1 MIYSH
6 HYINPAEV
14 GRHCAYTLLEAETA
28 QKREEER
35 QKRIKDEIEK
45 YGAKGGVN
53 TLFNKLMYELGL
65 AVQYSTYSGMQ
76 LMHTGFSEEEV
87 VIKLRKILEILE
99 NNSYENILWSCYSNS
114 DLENMSNR
122 YMDSDLAR
130 ELLQWRKLYPGVTKI
145 IKPTIHE
152 MDKEIN

>member
-45 YGAKGGVN
+45 YGAKGDVN
-53 TLFNKLMYELGL
+53 TLFNKLMYELRL
-65 AVQYSTYSGMQ
+65 SVQYSTYSGMQ
-76 LMHTGFSEEEV
+76 LMHT
-87 VIKLRKILEILE
+87 
-99 NNSYENILWSCYSNS
+99 
-114 DLENMSNR
+114 
-122 YMDSDLAR
+122 
-130 ELLQWRKLYPGVTKI
+130 
-145 IKPTIHE
+145 
-152 MDKEIN
+152 